1 MLLLTFALFACSGA
15 SPTAEPSTPD
25 ATAKTPPAAEAP
37 KTAAAPDAPTPAAK
51 PWRLALQYGTQE
63 AKDDIHHALDYEAM
77 RTELLKRGILV
88 SGAKPPYGVKTIKD
102 ENMKKIDSIDLT
114 GLPKGDYGW
123 IFVEQGREP
132 IVVESST
139 LRRDDNG
146 IVMVVNHDRA
156 IYVEPLNAYFG
167 TDVPY

>member
-1 MLLLTFALFACSGA
+1 MLLMTLALFACGGA
-15 SPTAEPSTPD
+15 SPPAEPSTTE
-25 ATAKTPPAAEAP
+25 AAAEAP
-37 KTAAAPDAPTPAAK
+37 PGAQAPKADAAPDAPTPAAK

-63 AKDDIHHALDYEAM
+63 ARDANEHALDYDTM

-88 SGAKPPYGVKTIKD
+88 SFAKPPYGVKAIKD
-102 ENMKKIDSIDLT
+102 ENMNKIDSIDLT
-114 GLPKGDYGW
+114 GLPKGEYGW

-146 IVMVVNHDRA
+146 TVMVVNHDRA

>member
-1 MLLLTFALFACSGA
+1 MLLMTFALFACGGA
-15 SPTAEPSTPD
+15 SPPAEPSTPE
-25 ATAKTPPAAEAP
+25 AAAEAP
-37 KTAAAPDAPTPAAK
+37 PAAKPPQTDAAPDAPTPAAK
-51 PWRLALQYGTQE
+51 PWRLVLQYGTQE

-77 RTELLKRGILV
+77 RTELQKRGILV

-132 IVVESST
+132 VVVPSPH
-139 LRRDDNG
+139 LRQGTDG
-146 IVMVVNHDRA
+146 LSVVGHDRA
-156 IYVEPLNAYFG
+156 VYIEPLEAYFG
-167 TDVPY
+167 IDVAL